1 MKLGMSQCHCP
12 GTPVPEPWDAAYCPW
27 CPSSRAVQGRWC
39 PCAGPSVRAAGD
51 TVQALPTAPWMGMAV
66 AALLAAA
73 PGEEAVPGPGAGS
86 VPRGMAAGGHGK
98 GRGGFGREPCT
109 LPSRQGWQ
117 SLLAPGDNSDSS
129 CHPTLS
135 RPSMQGHGTA
145 RVWVTPS
152 LAVEAGS
159 GSQHPLNGARV
170 KEQVLPCMD
179 IHLGMLVGVL
189 LLFPEVQGAQ
199 LSSTHSSVTAGD
211 LATGFYPA
219 ISSHF
224 AATSAPSLSCTANAL
239 LSCSSG
245 YHLELLCL

>member
-1 MKLGMSQCHCP
+1 MLLIALVPQQQSSTGEVVPLCWPLSQGSWGHGAGSPHCSLD
-12 GTPVPEPWDAAYCPW
+12 GHGC
-27 CPSSRAVQGRWC
+27 SS
-39 PCAGPSVRAAGD
+39 PAGSSA
-51 TVQALPTAPWMGMAV
+51 W
-66 AALLAAA
+66 
-73 PGEEAVPGPGAGS
+73 EEAAPGPGAGS

-117 SLLAPGDNSDSS
+117 SLLAPGYNSDSS
-129 CHPTLS
+129 SHPTLS
-135 RPSMQGHGTA
+135 CPSMQGHGTA